1 MFLPMQ
7 ILCSVLRP
15 SEAVRHAPQAPTRL
29 HLPAPRPPEEG
40 SPVHCHPAHVPGAA
54 LGHQDITRRYC
65 FPHDGKFT
73 NTFPPYFPL
82 NVNNVPRFYPPPAGS
97 GSGLRPKGPR
107 PVLLQ
112 PRAQLPGRLNARVEE
127 EKPRRRLQED
137 RRGSLDGKLKPGV
150 NVAHVNVHLV
160 TFCGLVCP

>member
-1 MFLPMQ
+1 MPVLYGVFLYMGVSSLKGIQVNHHGNNRFEFRPGIYLNRFPLMLLPMQ

-29 HLPAPRPPEEG
+29 YLPAPRPPEEG

-73 NTFPPYFPL
+73 NTFPPYFPA
-82 NVNNVPRFYPPPAGS
+82 NVNNIHRFFPSACRFWLWSSSERSSTYASPTESSA
-97 GSGLRPKGPR
+97 
-107 PVLLQ
+107 
-112 PRAQLPGRLNARVEE
+112 
-127 EKPRRRLQED
+127 
-137 RRGSLDGKLKPGV
+137 
-150 NVAHVNVHLV
+150 
-160 TFCGLVCP
+160 TWTT